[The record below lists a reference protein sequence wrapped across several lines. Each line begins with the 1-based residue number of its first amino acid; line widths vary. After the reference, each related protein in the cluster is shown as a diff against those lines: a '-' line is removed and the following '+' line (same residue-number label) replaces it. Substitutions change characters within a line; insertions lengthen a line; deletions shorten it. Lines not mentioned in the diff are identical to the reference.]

1 VAKANRGKK
10 QNYIGTE
17 AAIFSNVNLSSVNL
31 WSVNGN
37 RNRRH
42 SKIRRALVQMK
53 MRPKCRFRCRS
64 AR

>member
-10 QNYIGTE
+10 QNYIGIE
-17 AAIFSNVNLSSVNL
+17 ATIFSNVNLSSVDL

-42 SKIRRALVQMK
+42 SKIRGNAPVQM
-53 MRPKCRFRCRS
+53 MRTKRHFRFRL
-64 AR
+64 AH

>member
-1 VAKANRGKK
+1 VVLL
-10 QNYIGTE
+10 
-17 AAIFSNVNLSSVNL
+17 SVNLSSVNL

-42 SKIRRALVQMK
+42 SKIRRALVQM
-53 MRPKCRFRCRS
+53 MRPKRHFRFRS